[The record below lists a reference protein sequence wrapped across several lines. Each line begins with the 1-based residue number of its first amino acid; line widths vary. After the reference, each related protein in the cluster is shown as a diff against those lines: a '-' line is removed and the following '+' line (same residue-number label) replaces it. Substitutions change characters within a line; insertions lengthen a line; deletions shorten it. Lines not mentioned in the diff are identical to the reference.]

1 MKPTPFDFRLRQSGV
16 RRGQRGFTIVS
27 AIFLL
32 VVLAS
37 LGAFI
42 VNISTTQSVTS
53 AQDVQGSRA
62 YHAARAGLEWAIYQ
76 VLDPE
81 NTILPA
87 VAPGN
92 PAWPNM
98 PDCPADVTMT
108 IEHFSVSVHCVRFP
122 TGAAG
127 PSGPPVYN
135 EGGTTRSIVVY
146 EMTSRASSGAVG
158 SIGFVERSVSATVS
172 KCRAV
177 DGMVPVYECP

>member
-1 MKPTPFDFRLRQSGV
+1 MKPIPFDFRLRQSGV

-62 YHAARAGLEWAIYQ
+62 YHAARAGLEWGLYQ
-76 VLDPE
+76 VLDPL
-81 NTILPA
+81 NTTV
-87 VAPGN
+87 VAPGS
-92 PAWPNM
+92 ATWPNM
-98 PDCPADVTMT
+98 PNCPADVTMT
-108 IEHFSVSVHCVRFP
+108 IEGFSVSVHCDRFP
-122 TGAAG
+122 AGAAG

-135 EGGTTRSIVVY
+135 EDGTTRSIVVY
-146 EMTSRASSGAVG
+146 EMTATASSGVVG
-158 SIGFVERSVSATVS
+158 VIGFVERSVSATVS

-177 DGMVPVYECP
+177 DGAAPMYECW